1 MEKEFRRQVEA
12 LFEEILDRPEEE
24 WGEAVEELSG
34 GDEAL
39 AIEVRRLL
47 SAHQR
52 AEGMLERPFHLQTP
66 TDPPD
71 QTDRVLDTKIGNYLI
86 LQEIGRGGM
95 GRVYLA
101 ERADGHFRQRVAL
114 KLIREADADLQARVV
129 AERQILASLEHPNIG
144 RLLDGGVTSDGR
156 PFLVMEYVDGL
167 PIDLYCD
174 RMRLTIR
181 ERLTL
186 FLTVLKA
193 VEHAHRNLVVHRD
206 LKPSNI
212 LVTPSGEVK
221 LLDFGI
227 AKILNPNLGG
237 PSTPP
242 TRDQDRALTPE
253 YASPE
258 QVRGEAITTA
268 ADLYSLGVVL
278 YEILA
283 GCRPF
288 ERRNGGLPELARTI
302 CEDDPPTPG
311 ARLSATEE
319 STPRDDGEGR
329 DPVEIARA
337 RHTTSSRLR
346 RQLKGDVEAI
356 VMKCL
361 RKEPVRRYGS
371 VELLSQDIRHFLNG
385 LPVEARRGSRWYRIK
400 KYARRHRGE
409 AIAAG
414 LVSVS
419 LLAGAAAA
427 AWQARE
433 AAWERDRAR
442 AALRESE
449 EVTDFLLGL
458 FQSSDPLETPGDT
471 VTALD
476 LLSRGASRA
485 GELRA
490 EPLVQ
495 ARMLRVMSRANLN
508 LGRYAE
514 AESLANQALELVT
527 REFGDEHQSVAEALV
542 QLGAAFRSGGQYD
555 SAHAALDRARGI
567 QERVLGPDALELSTT
582 LVALAGI
589 DVYLGDL
596 DAAERRTREA
606 LTLSERHLG
615 PNAAATLNRL
625 SSLASILRFQA
636 RYTEAEAVFR
646 EVLRRR
652 RGQTAQDPVRLSSDL
667 LQVGDM
673 LVTSG
678 GDLDEAET
686 LSQEALRLQE
696 PGTGV
701 NTVNRVWALT
711 SLSNLKEAR
720 GDMEEADR
728 LRREGVAERRRTF
741 GDIHPL
747 VSEMLGSLGLFLNR
761 MGRLAE
767 AEEVLREAEAVDLA
781 TVGADHTRH
790 AGTLTGLAEVLVN
803 QGRLLEADSL
813 ALQALQIRQRAQGSA
828 ASIVAQTLTILA
840 EIRMERGMLAS
851 ADTLLLQAEQISSG
865 HREGAPLPRR
875 IHGDLADLYERMG
888 RPEESAHH
896 RALAEITG

>member
-1 MEKEFRRQVEA
+1 MEKDLRRQVED
-12 LFEEILDRPEEE
+12 LFEQVLDRPQED
-24 WGEAVEELSG
+24 WDEAVEELCG
-34 GDEAL
+34 GDDAL
-39 AIEVRRLL
+39 AAEVRRLL

-52 AEGMLERPFHLQTP
+52 AEGLLERPFHLETP
-66 TDPPD
+66 TDSSD
-71 QTDRVLDTKIGNYLI
+71 ETDRILGTKIGNYLI

-114 KLIREADADLQARVV
+114 KLIREVDADLQARVV

-144 RLLDGGVTSDGR
+144 RLLDGGVTPDGR

-174 RMRLTIR
+174 RMRLSIR

-186 FLTVLKA
+186 FLTVLRA

-242 TRDQDRALTPE
+242 TRDRDRALTPE

-288 ERRNGGLPELARTI
+288 ESTQGGLPELAKAI

-311 ARLSATEE
+311 ARLGATEQSGAPGDQE
-319 STPRDDGEGR
+319 AGG
-329 DPVEIARA
+329 PVETARA

-371 VELLSQDIRHFLNG
+371 VELLSQDIRHFLTG

-414 LVSVS
+414 LVTVS

-427 AWQARE
+427 TWQARE

-476 LLSRGASRA
+476 LLTRGASRA

-508 LGRYAE
+508 LGRYGE
-514 AESLANQALELVT
+514 AESLANQALGLVR
-527 REFGDEHQSVAEALV
+527 REFGEEHESVAEALV
-542 QLGAAFRSGGQYD
+542 QLGAAFRSGGKYD
-555 SAHAALDRARGI
+555 SAHAALDRAREI

-582 LVALAGI
+582 LVAHAGI

-596 DAAERRTREA
+596 DTAERRTREA
-606 LTLSERHLG
+606 LALSERHLG
-615 PNAAATLNRL
+615 PDATVTLNRL
-625 SSLASILRFQA
+625 SSLASIHRFQA
-636 RYTEAEAVFR
+636 RYAEAEAVFR

-652 RGQTAQDPVRLSSDL
+652 RTLEAPDPIRLSSDL

-673 LVTSG
+673 LVVYG
-678 GDLDEAET
+678 GDLDEAES
-686 LSQEALRLQE
+686 LFREALRLQE

-711 SLSNLKEAR
+711 SLSNLMEAR
-720 GDMEEADR
+720 GEMEEAER

-741 GDIHPL
+741 GDVHPL
-747 VSEMLGSLGLFLNR
+747 TAETLGSLGLLLNR
-761 MGRLAE
+761 MGRLDE
-767 AEEVLREAEAVDLA
+767 AEEILREAEAVNLA
-781 TVGADHTRH
+781 TVGPDHTRH
-790 AGTLTGLAEVLVN
+790 AGTLTGLAEVLAN
-803 QGRLLEADSL
+803 QGRLEEADSL
-813 ALQALQIRQRAQGSA
+813 AFQALEIRRRAQGSE

-840 EIRMERGMLAS
+840 EIRMERGLMES
-851 ADTLLLQAEQISSG
+851 AEDLLLQAVQISSG

-875 IHGDLADLYERMG
+875 IHRNLADLYDGMG
-888 RPEESAHH
+888 RDDESAHH
-896 RALAEITG
+896 RALAEIGG